1 MENKYFCGMLKR
13 SVAIVLML
21 LYVITVSGFALNL
34 HYCFNRLSAF
44 NIDAPSNPCTKVLE
58 KAKMK
63 CCQDRHIEVKV
74 KDSHQAGSPS
84 FWGKFFIFDL
94 PTLSLPDFSVSLQN
108 ERVEILPDR
117 GPPEPPGVPVFI
129 KNCTFRI

>member
-1 MENKYFCGMLKR
+1 MLKR
-13 SVAIVLML
+13 SVVLML
-21 LYVITVSGFALNL
+21 MMLYVVTVSGFALNL
-34 HYCFNRLSAF
+34 HYCFNRLSAV
-44 NIDAPSNPCTKVLE
+44 NIDAPSGSCSKVLE

-63 CCQDRHIEVKV
+63 CCQERHIEVKV

-94 PTLSLPDFSVSLQN
+94 PALSLPDFSVSFPN
-108 ERVEILPDR
+108 ERVERLLDR
-117 GPPEPPGVPVFI
+117 GPPEPPGIPVFI

>member
-1 MENKYFCGMLKR
+1 MLKR
-13 SVAIVLML
+13 PVAIVLMM
-21 LYVITVSGFALNL
+21 LYVITVSGFALNF
-34 HYCFNRLSAF
+34 HYCFNRLNSVK
-44 NIDAPSNPCTKVLE
+44 IDAPANACTKLL
-58 KAKMK
+58 KTSKMK

-94 PTLSLPDFSVSLQN
+94 PTLSLPDFSFSFQN
-108 ERVEILPDR
+108 APVEKLLDR
-117 GPPEPPGVPVFI
+117 GPPRTPVAPIFI